1 MPVSFENRNFQK
13 ELDKKLELIKKEEKV
28 QTLLLHSCCAPCSS
42 YVIEYLSD
50 YFNITVF
57 YYNPNI
63 SQDEEYCKRVHE
75 QQRFIK
81 EFPTK
86 SIYASSIITTLS

>member
-28 QTLLLHSCCAPCSS
+28 PTLLLHSCCAPCSS

-57 YYNPNI
+57 YYNRIFHRMRNTA
-63 SQDEEYCKRVHE
+63 
-75 QQRFIK
+75 K
-81 EFPTK
+81 ECMN
-86 SIYASSIITTLS
+86 SSVL